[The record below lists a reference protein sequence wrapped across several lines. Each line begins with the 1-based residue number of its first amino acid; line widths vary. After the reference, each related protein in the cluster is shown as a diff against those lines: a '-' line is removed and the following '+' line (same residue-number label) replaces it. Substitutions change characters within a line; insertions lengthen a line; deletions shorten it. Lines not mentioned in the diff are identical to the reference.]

1 MPDTKPFP
9 DFKLENLLKLAP
21 IAEEEKKIWLEK
33 MPQMDDDQKGLLML
47 NLWKEIMLDFQDNF
61 MNAVYE
67 KIDEMA
73 KDEGKSYTPDDFR
86 ALKSKMF
93 QELVKRVSEGQDL
106 LKAEEIR
113 EKLKNNTNL
122 H

>member
-1 MPDTKPFP
+1 MPDQKLFP
-9 DFKLENLLKLAP
+9 DFKLENLLKLSP

-47 NLWKEIMLDFQDNF
+47 NLWKEIMLDFQDQF

-73 KDEGKSYTPDDFR
+73 KDEGKTYTPEDFK

-93 QELVKRVSEGQDL
+93 QELMARVVNGQDL
-106 LKAEEIR
+106 LKTEEIR
-113 EKLKNNTNL
+113 KKLRVEG
-122 H
+122 